1 MDGRSYDNRPDPG
14 YTRGTGDRVRREAA
28 AAAEQLAGEVLGR
41 GTFSL
46 CFGDNAQRK
55 LGSEGF
61 RGDRGVDREDGD
73 HTGENN
79 GDGGGHARV
88 GERGEMEE
96 EWARSGRQSMNV
108 KLVVSESKV
117 TRYKEPRF
125 GGDVVRAEAR

>member
-55 LGSEGF
+55 LGSKGF
-61 RGDRGVDREDGD
+61 RGDRGVDREDGG

-88 GERGEMEE
+88 AR
-96 EWARSGRQSMNV
+96 WRRSGCV
-108 KLVVSESKV
+108 PAGKV
-117 TRYKEPRF
+117 
-125 GGDVVRAEAR
+125 